1 MVSGSVLALI
11 FFIRLCGDTPHRQEI
26 SCPLCPE
33 PSANSAV
40 GSKIFQMVS
49 MVDRVNEFLI

>member
-40 GSKIFQMVS
+40 ESKIFQMVS
-49 MVDRVNEFLI
+49 MVDRVN